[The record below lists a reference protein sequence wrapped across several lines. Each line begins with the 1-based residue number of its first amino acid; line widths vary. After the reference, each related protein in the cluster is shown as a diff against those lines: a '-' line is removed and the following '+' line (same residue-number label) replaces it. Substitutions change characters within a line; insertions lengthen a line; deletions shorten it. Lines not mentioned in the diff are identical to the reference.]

1 MSGYKVTAALVVA
14 ADQDGRNRHCYRGD
28 VIRWLNDK
36 QRELFLRHKLV
47 EPLGDHDVDGL
58 RESEAVPDESAS
70 AVGDESAPTAAPVE
84 RPAQVA
90 SKELWVA
97 YAVSQG
103 MEFAEADAMSKVDL
117 IARFRD

>member
-1 MSGYKVTAALVVA
+1 MAYKTIAPLVNAFDPSGRLLPFY
-14 ADQDGRNRHCYRGD
+14 GGS
-28 VIRWLNDK
+28 VIPWLNDA
-36 QRELFLRHKLV
+36 QRDHFLALGLV
-47 EPLGDHDVDGL
+47 EEVGARH
-58 RESEAVPDESAS
+58 SADYLAS
-70 AVGDESAPTAAPVE
+70 PAPVEDAATHEHEQQEPAGAVE